1 VDTIQI
7 CIVSMAAPQSNSSTL
22 YAYLLANS
30 LFTPRQ
36 LSIISKRLQGG
47 GKAEKISSGAYYRQ
61 VKQCRKKV
69 LSVLYSMILLQSTG
83 VVELE
88 ASATLSKLAEQLAV
102 IFASESSDVMSKL
115 NVDDVISVIDEMVK
129 RMSKL

>member
-1 VDTIQI
+1 MT
-7 CIVSMAAPQSNSSTL
+7 APQSNSSTL
-22 YAYLLANS
+22 YAHLLANS

-36 LSIISKRLQGG
+36 LSIISKRLQGD

-69 LSVLYSMILLQSTG
+69 LSVLYSMILLQSAG

-88 ASATLSKLAEQLAV
+88 ASTILSKLAEQLAV
-102 IFASESSDVMSKL
+102 IFASESSDVMSRL
-115 NVDDVISVIDEMVK
+115 NVNDVISVIDEMVK

>member
-1 VDTIQI
+1 MNHT
-7 CIVSMAAPQSNSSTL
+7 QSNSSSV

-36 LSIISKRLQGG
+36 LSIISKKLQGG
-47 GKAEKISSGAYYRQ
+47 SRPEKISSGAYYRQ
-61 VKQCRKKV
+61 VKQCQKKV

-83 VVELE
+83 IVQIET
-88 ASATLSKLAEQLAV
+88 SATLTRLTEQLAV
-102 IFASESSDVMSKL
+102 IFASEGSDVTDKL
-115 NVDDVISVIDEMVK
+115 NINDVISVIDEIVK

>member
-1 VDTIQI
+1 MNHT
-7 CIVSMAAPQSNSSTL
+7 QSNSSSV

-36 LSIISKRLQGG
+36 LSIISKKLQGG
-47 GKAEKISSGAYYRQ
+47 SRPEKISSGAYYRQ

-83 VVELE
+83 IVQIET
-88 ASATLSKLAEQLAV
+88 SATLTRLAEQLAV
-102 IFASESSDVMSKL
+102 IFASEGSDVAGEL
-115 NVDDVISVIDEMVK
+115 NVNDVISVIDEMVK

>member
-1 VDTIQI
+1 M
-7 CIVSMAAPQSNSSTL
+7 SAPQSNSSTL

-47 GKAEKISSGAYYRQ
+47 GKTEKISSGAYYRQ

-102 IFASESSDVMSKL
+102 IFASESSDVMSRL

>member
-1 VDTIQI
+1 
-7 CIVSMAAPQSNSSTL
+7 MADPKSNSNAL

-36 LSIISKRLQGG
+36 FSIISERSQGA
-47 GKAEKISSGAYYRQ
+47 GKPKKISSGAYYRQ

-69 LSVLYSMILLQSTG
+69 FSVLYSMILLQSAG

-115 NVDDVISVIDEMVK
+115 NMNDVISVIDEMVK
-129 RMSKL
+129 RISKL

>member
-1 VDTIQI
+1 MT
-7 CIVSMAAPQSNSSTL
+7 APQSNSSTL
-22 YAYLLANS
+22 YAHLLANS

-36 LSIISKRLQGG
+36 LSIISKRLQGD
-47 GKAEKISSGAYYRQ
+47 GKTEKISSGAYYRQ

-69 LSVLYSMILLQSTG
+69 LSVLYSMILLQSAG

-88 ASATLSKLAEQLAV
+88 ASTILSKLAEQLAV
-102 IFASESSDVMSKL
+102 IFASESSDVMSRL
-115 NVDDVISVIDEMVK
+115 NVNDVISVIDEMVK